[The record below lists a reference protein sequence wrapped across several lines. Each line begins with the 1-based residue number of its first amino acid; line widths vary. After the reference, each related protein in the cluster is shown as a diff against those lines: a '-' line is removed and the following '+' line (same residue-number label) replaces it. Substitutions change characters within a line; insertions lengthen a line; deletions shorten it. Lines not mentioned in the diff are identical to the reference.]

1 MRISMVFRNA
11 VELIYEKCAKR
22 VSDKVQ
28 ESSLKLDEI
37 YKDNPKVISLI
48 QNNRRDQ
55 THNRYLMTD
64 TALEHLVC
72 KLDFKNEHDVLWG
85 NEDEIR
91 SYALQLFI
99 AMVKDSDYDSD
110 IDPILCAYVSYAQCR
125 TYFKILFQENTFPG
139 ITAFEYGVSE
149 DAIMNEIDMA
159 RYYASIFLFTE
170 CKEEIFQ
177 SFLEFTKKTTSFK
190 KLPVVI
196 EKYYQK
202 ELMAILRNYREKSHA
217 LGYRVEE
224 LIYGDLRFI
233 PDLKQS
239 KNNATKDLIKVT
251 LVYMQ
256 ELELIQ
262 KKQMESI
269 YKDTFGHLLE
279 VGNY

>member
-1 MRISMVFRNA
+1 MVFRNA

-110 IDPILCAYVSYAQCR
+110 IDPILCAYVSYARCR

-159 RYYASIFLFTE
+159 RYYAVFSCL
-170 CKEEIFQ
+170 Q
-177 SFLEFTKKTTSFK
+177 NVKKRYFNHSWSLLK
-190 KLPVVI
+190 RL
-196 EKYYQK
+196 
-202 ELMAILRNYREKSHA
+202 LHSRNCLS
-217 LGYRVEE
+217 
-224 LIYGDLRFI
+224 
-233 PDLKQS
+233 
-239 KNNATKDLIKVT
+239 
-251 LVYMQ
+251 
-256 ELELIQ
+256 
-262 KKQMESI
+262 
-269 YKDTFGHLLE
+269 
-279 VGNY
+279 